1 MTAFRTDPLLPEADS
16 PDFARRLN
24 QLFVQYAQ
32 RVQAI
37 ESVLGTYDGK
47 QTQNFQ
53 ISPLTN
59 DVRLGPTGVTT
70 GATGGFPFAPA
81 VSANMTGAPTAQT
94 GFVPFVFDSG
104 TTTSLTKQGF
114 LLYNSGGTWYAIGG
128 GSGTASPLTTKGDVW
143 GYDSTDNR
151 IPIGTNGY
159 VLTADSTQT
168 LGLKW
173 APGSGGKSN
182 AWQTLTYATP
192 TVATDATSFIN
203 FNLTLTGATTKLG
216 NPTGMTDGDELTWKI
231 KQDGTGTRL
240 LTFDTKFRFFGGFH
254 TLSITAS
261 AIDMMTGK
269 YDSADDKIDCNM
281 VLASV

>member
-1 MTAFRTDPLLPEADS
+1 MTGFRTDPLLPPIDS
-16 PDFARRLN
+16 PDYARR
-24 QLFVQYAQ
+24 VQELHVRLAQ

-59 DVRLGPTGVTT
+59 DVRLGPTGVTV
-70 GATGGFPFAPA
+70 GATGGFPFAPVVA
-81 VSANMTGAPTAQT
+81 ANMTGAPTAQT

-114 LLYNSGGTWYAIGG
+114 LLYNSGGTWFAIGG

-143 GYDSTDNR
+143 GYDSADNR

-173 APGSGGKSN
+173 APSSAGKSN
-182 AWQTLTYATP
+182 AWQTLTISGSAA
-192 TVATDATSFIN
+192 ATDATSFIN
-203 FNLTLTGATTKLG
+203 FNLTLNIASCALS

-231 KQDGTGTRL
+231 KQDGTGSRV
-240 LTFDTKFRFFGGFH
+240 LTFGTKFRFFGGFH
-254 TLSITAS
+254 TVSTTAS
-261 AIDMMTGK
+261 AIDMITGK
-269 YDSADDKIDCNM
+269 YDAADDKIDCNM